1 MLCAPQTHAR
11 CVRQTNNQEWTGEAT
26 IGDAVLEVARRLPNA
41 KVVITTRGVKG
52 SVLLRRAQE
61 GEQVRAL
68 GAARCQPLL
77 CTSLNPIL

>member
-1 MLCAPQTHAR
+1 
-11 CVRQTNNQEWTGEAT
+11 
-26 IGDAVLEVARRLPNA
+26 VLEVARRLPNA